1 MSNYNTGY
9 TVAGGG
15 LRNASTGMQGR
26 VAGPMGQFAGVKRAL
41 GSPAGRMGTQA
52 LMGMLN
58 GQNPGQ
64 AALGAGMD
72 YGKNELMK
80 YGTKQLLGG
89 ALGGQAAGF
98 LGGPYGMLAMA
109 ALPYLG
115 KGISSLG
122 KSLGI
127 GKKSGPSSQ
136 DLAMGE
142 AKGNLTN
149 MRGSYGT
156 DMGTG
161 QAMLDKYNPML
172 ESQIGRMQELADRG
186 LSTEYNTRQLAG
198 AAANTENARRAA
210 ESRMRATGGMLGGG
224 QALAGYGG
232 INQAAVGGM
241 AQGAYNAAQTNM
253 NSQPGYI
260 NQMAGMIGGQINRGQ
275 GLFNQG
281 RQGMMGLD
289 QNLYNLNA
297 QEKARADALSQ
308 SNRAREAQMIGG
320 VANLAGT
327 AAGME
332 QSRKQN
338 RDYMNMLYG
347 NTNDNST
354 AGSNPSGSAPPNLS
368 FNDTP
373 MNPDGSYSVLPEGEG
388 STSAVPFSNSPQ
400 PGDLGFDP
408 ERDAQNY
415 DPNINAT
422 NSRSTPDFFNAQ
434 QFGQQFTSPP
444 QMSSADYPQF
454 LQKLFNGNAQNP
466 INAPSN
472 FYEPSAWSATGP
484 NNWDEGS
491 HSFIPRSF
499 QGQNIDT
506 DRAAQGNYDPR
517 TSAQNAQYV
526 QQMIQQLFGGR

>member
-9 TVAGGG
+9 QFGKPVGNNQVANGF
-15 LRNASTGMQGR
+15 QGR
-26 VAGPMGQFAGVKRAL
+26 SAGPMGQFAGVQRAL

-52 LMGMLN
+52 LMGMMN

-64 AALGAGMD
+64 AAMGAGMD
-72 YGKNELMK
+72 FAQNKAMQYGA
-80 YGTKQLLGG
+80 KQLLGG
-89 ALGGQAAGF
+89 ALGGQAAGI
-98 LGGPYGMLAMA
+98 LGGPYGMLAMS
-109 ALPYLG
+109 ALPFLG
-115 KGISSLG
+115 KGMSSLG

-127 GKKSGPSSQ
+127 GKKSGPSAQ

-142 AKGNLTN
+142 AKGNLMN

-161 QAMLDKYNPML
+161 QAMLEKYNPML

-186 LSTEYNTRQLAG
+186 LSTEYNTRQMAG
-198 AAANTENARRAA
+198 AAANTESARRAA
-210 ESRMRATGGMLGGG
+210 EARMRATGGMLGGG

-260 NQMAGMIGGQINRGQ
+260 NQLSGMIGGQINRGQ

-297 QEKARADALSQ
+297 QEKARADANAQ
-308 SNRAREAQMIGG
+308 ANRAREAQMIGG

-347 NTNDNST
+347 NNSPSADSTGVTAQEYQYNSGFIDNSGQAMDSQGNPVQRINSQGMPINEFGEVDVEAYMRSQGANLGDNT
-354 AGSNPSGSAPPNLS
+354 MPNTYGSSPIDGIRYGNTSPITRPQGIPLGTKSIEDFPYEGSRSVTPMGQYMGGG
-368 FNDTP
+368 FND
-373 MNPDGSYSVLPEGEG
+373 G
-388 STSAVPFSNSPQ
+388 Q
-400 PGDLGFDP
+400 
-408 ERDAQNY
+408 Y
-415 DPNINAT
+415 D
-422 NSRSTPDFFNAQ
+422 PDFFDAT
-434 QFGQQFTSPP
+434 QFGQQFVRPP
-444 QMSSADYPQF
+444 Q
-454 LQKLFNGNAQNP
+454 N
-466 INAPSN
+466 
-472 FYEPSAWSATGP
+472 
-484 NNWDEGS
+484 
-491 HSFIPRSF
+491 
-499 QGQNIDT
+499 
-506 DRAAQGNYDPR
+506 
-517 TSAQNAQYV
+517 SAQNAQYV
-526 QQMIQQLFGGR
+526 QDMIRQMFGGR

>member
-1 MSNYNTGY
+1 MDESGLMSNYNTGF
-9 TVAGGG
+9 TFADGSI
-15 LRNASTGMQGR
+15 RNASTGMQGR

-41 GSPAGRMGTQA
+41 GSPAGRLGTQA
-52 LMGMLN
+52 LMGMMN

-64 AALGAGMD
+64 AAMGAGMD
-72 YGKNELMK
+72 FAQNKAMQYGA
-80 YGTKQLLGG
+80 KQLLGG

-98 LGGPYGMLAMA
+98 LGGPYGMLAMS
-109 ALPYLG
+109 ALPFLG
-115 KGISSLG
+115 KGMSSLG

-127 GKKSGPSSQ
+127 GKKSGPSAQ

-142 AKGNLTN
+142 AKGNLMN
-149 MRGSYGT
+149 MRGSYGN

-161 QAMLDKYNPML
+161 QAMLEKYNPML

-186 LSTEYNTRQLAG
+186 LSTEYNTRQMAG
-198 AAANTENARRAA
+198 AAANTESARRAA
-210 ESRMRATGGMLGGG
+210 EARMRATGGMLGGG

-260 NQMAGMIGGQINRGQ
+260 NQLSGMIGGQINRGQ

-308 SNRAREAQMIGG
+308 ANRAREAQMIGG

-347 NTNDNST
+347 DTDTST
-354 AGSNPSGSAPPNLS
+354 SGSNPSGSVPPNLS
-368 FNDTP
+368 FDNTP
-373 MNPDGSYSVLPEGEG
+373 MNPDGSYSVLPPDYEG
-388 STSAVPFSNSPQ
+388 SASVVPFSNALQ
-400 PGDLGFDP
+400 PGQPGYDP

-415 DPNINAT
+415 DPNINAA

-434 QFGQQFTSPP
+434 QFGQQFTTPP
-444 QMSSADYPQF
+444 QMSSSDYPRF
-454 LQKLFNGNAQNP
+454 LQQMFQGNTRQDYP
-466 INAPSN
+466 
-472 FYEPSAWSATGP
+472 Y
-484 NNWDEGS
+484 EGS
-491 HSFIPRSF
+491 RSVDPMGAYMGGGGNNGRYDPDF
-499 QGQNIDT
+499 YASQGQGGVN
-506 DRAAQGNYDPR
+506 PR

-526 QQMIQQLFGGR
+526 QDMIRQMFGGR

>member
-9 TVAGGG
+9 QFGRPVGNNQVANGF
-15 LRNASTGMQGR
+15 QGR
-26 VAGPMGQFAGVKRAL
+26 AAGPTGQFAGVKRAL

-64 AALGAGMD
+64 SALGAGMD

-122 KSLGI
+122 RSLGI

-142 AKGNLTN
+142 AKGNLMN

-186 LSTEYNTRQLAG
+186 LSTEYNTRQMSG

-308 SNRAREAQMIGG
+308 ANRAREAQMIGG

-338 RDYMNMLYG
+338 REYMNMLYG
-347 NTNDNST
+347 NNTSNADSTDSPSQQYQYNNGYVDNSGQ
-354 AGSNPSGSAPPNLS
+354 AMDSQGNPVQRINSQGMPINEWGEIDTEAYARSQGANLGDNTMPNTYQS
-368 FNDTP
+368 VP
-373 MNPDGSYSVLPEGEG
+373 IDGIGYGNTSPVTRPQGIPLGTQSREDYPYEG
-388 STSAVPFSNSPQ
+388 SRSV
-400 PGDLGFDP
+400 DP
-408 ERDAQNY
+408 MGAYMGGGQNDGQY
-415 DPNINAT
+415 D
-422 NSRSTPDFFNAQ
+422 PDFFDAT
-434 QFGQQFTSPP
+434 QFGQQFVRPP
-444 QMSSADYPQF
+444 QNS
-454 LQKLFNGNAQNP
+454 
-466 INAPSN
+466 
-472 FYEPSAWSATGP
+472 T
-484 NNWDEGS
+484 
-491 HSFIPRSF
+491 
-499 QGQNIDT
+499 
-506 DRAAQGNYDPR
+506 
-517 TSAQNAQYV
+517 QNAQYV

>member
-1 MSNYNTGY
+1 MDEGGLMSNNNLGWSF
-9 TVAGGG
+9 GDEG
-15 LRNASTGMQGR
+15 LKQASNGTYGR

-52 LMGMLN
+52 LMGMMN

-64 AALGAGMD
+64 AAMGAGMD
-72 YGKNELMK
+72 FAKGKVMEYGA
-80 YGTKQLLGG
+80 KQLLGG

-98 LGGPYGMLAMA
+98 IGGPYGMLAMA

-127 GKKSGPSSQ
+127 GKRSGPSAQ
-136 DLAMGE
+136 ELAMGE
-142 AKGNLTN
+142 AKGNLAG
-149 MRGSYGT
+149 MRGTYGT

-210 ESRMRATGGMLGGG
+210 ESRMRATGGMVGGG
-224 QALAGYGG
+224 QALSGYGG

-260 NQMAGMIGGQINRGQ
+260 NQLSGMIGGQINRGQ
-275 GLFNQG
+275 GLFNTG

-289 QNLYNLNA
+289 QTLYNLNA
-297 QEKARADALSQ
+297 QEKARADANAQ
-308 SNRAREAQMIGG
+308 ANRTREAQMISG

-338 RDYMNMLYG
+338 RDIMNLLYG
-347 NTNDNST
+347 DTKASASEN
-354 AGSNPSGSAPPNLS
+354 NPSGSVPPNLS
-368 FNDTP
+368 FDDTP
-373 MNPDGSYSVLPEGEG
+373 MNPDGSYSVLPPNYEG
-388 STSAVPFSNSPQ
+388 SASVVPFSNGLQ
-400 PGDLGFDP
+400 PGQPGYDP

-415 DPNINAT
+415 DPEVNAV
-422 NSRSTPDFFNAQ
+422 NSRSTPDFFDAQ
-434 QFGQQFTSPP
+434 QFGRQFTAPP
-444 QMSSADYPQF
+444 QMSSADYPRF
-454 LQKLFNGNAQNP
+454 LQQMFRGNTRQDYPYESSRSVTPMSQYMGGGFNNGQYDP
-466 INAPSN
+466 D
-472 FYEPSAWSATGP
+472 FYAS
-484 NNWDEGS
+484 
-491 HSFIPRSF
+491 
-499 QGQNIDT
+499 QGQGAVN
-506 DRAAQGNYDPR
+506 PR
-517 TSAQNAQYV
+517 NSAQNARYV
-526 QQMIQQLFGGR
+526 QQIIQQMFGGR

>member
-1 MSNYNTGY
+1 MDKGGLMSNINTGY
-9 TVAGGG
+9 TFDKNG
-15 LRNASTGMQGR
+15 LQGR

-41 GSPAGRMGTQA
+41 GSPAGRVGTQA

-72 YGKNELMK
+72 FGKNQLMK
-80 YGTKQLLGG
+80 YGAKQLLGG
-89 ALGGQAAGF
+89 ALGGSAASF
-98 LGGPYGMLAMA
+98 LGGPYGMLASA
-109 ALPYLG
+109 ALPFLG
-115 KGISSLG
+115 QGMSSLG

-127 GKKSGPSSQ
+127 GKKSGPSAQ

-142 AKGNLTN
+142 AKGNMMN
-149 MRGSYGT
+149 MRGSYGA
-156 DMGTG
+156 DMATG
-161 QAMLDKYNPML
+161 KSMLDKYNPML
-172 ESQIGRMQELADRG
+172 EAQIGRMQDLANRG
-186 LSTEYNTRQLAG
+186 LSSEYNTRQMAG
-198 AAANTENARRAA
+198 AAANTESARRAA
-210 ESRMRATGGMLGGG
+210 EARMRATGGMLGGG

-260 NQMAGMIGGQINRGQ
+260 NQLSGMIGGQINRGQ
-275 GLFNQG
+275 GMFNQG

-289 QNLYNLNA
+289 QGLYNLNA
-297 QEKARADALSQ
+297 QEKARADSLSQ
-308 SNRAREAQMIGG
+308 ANRARESQMISG

-338 RDYMNMLYG
+338 RDLMNMFYG

-373 MNPDGSYSVLPEGEG
+373 MNPDGSYSVLPPGEG
-388 STSAVPFSNSPQ
+388 STSVVPFTNSPK
-400 PGDLGFDP
+400 PGEFGFDP
-408 ERDAQNY
+408 EADAQNY
-415 DPNINAT
+415 DPNVNAQ

-434 QFGQQFTSPP
+434 QFGQQFTAPP
-444 QMSSADYPQF
+444 QMSSNDYPRF
-454 LQKLFNGNAQNP
+454 LQQMFQGNTRQDYPYEGSRSVDPMSTFMGGNANNGQYDP
-466 INAPSN
+466 D
-472 FYEPSAWSATGP
+472 FYSM
-484 NNWDEGS
+484 
-491 HSFIPRSF
+491 
-499 QGQNIDT
+499 QGQGSVN
-506 DRAAQGNYDPR
+506 PR
-517 TSAQNAQYV
+517 VSAQNAAYV
-526 QQMIQQLFGGR
+526 QQVIRQMFGGR

>member
-1 MSNYNTGY
+1 
-9 TVAGGG
+9 
-15 LRNASTGMQGR
+15 
-26 VAGPMGQFAGVKRAL
+26 
-41 GSPAGRMGTQA
+41 
-52 LMGMLN
+52 
-58 GQNPGQ
+58 
-64 AALGAGMD
+64 
-72 YGKNELMK
+72 
-80 YGTKQLLGG
+80 
-89 ALGGQAAGF
+89 
-98 LGGPYGMLAMA
+98 
-109 ALPYLG
+109 
-115 KGISSLG
+115 
-122 KSLGI
+122 
-127 GKKSGPSSQ
+127 
-136 DLAMGE
+136 
-142 AKGNLTN
+142 
-149 MRGSYGT
+149 
-156 DMGTG
+156 
-161 QAMLDKYNPML
+161 
-172 ESQIGRMQELADRG
+172 MQELADRG

-260 NQMAGMIGGQINRGQ
+260 NQLSGMIGGQINRGQ

-289 QNLYNLNA
+289 QNLYNLNS

-308 SNRAREAQMIGG
+308 ANRAREAQMIGG

-347 NTNDNST
+347 DNNTST
-354 AGSNPSGSAPPNLS
+354 SGNNPSGSVPPNLS
-368 FNDTP
+368 FDDTP
-373 MNPDGSYSVLPEGEG
+373 MNPDGSYSVLPPGEG
-388 STSAVPFSNSPQ
+388 STSAVPFSNAPQ

-415 DPNINAT
+415 DPNINAV

-434 QFGQQFTSPP
+434 QFGQQFTAPP
-444 QMSSADYPQF
+444 QMNSSNYPQF
-454 LQKLFNGNAQNP
+454 LQQMFQGNAQNS

-472 FYEPSAWSATGP
+472 FNEPSAWPATGP
-484 NNWDEGS
+484 NDWDEGS
-491 HSFIPRSF
+491 QSFIPYAPPGF
-499 QGQNIDT
+499 DAQQFGQQFTRPPQN
-506 DRAAQGNYDPR
+506 
-517 TSAQNAQYV
+517 SAQNAQYV
-526 QQMIQQLFGGR
+526 QQMIQQMFGGR